1 MEQEDIRW
9 KQRFSNYKKALGRLN
24 EGVALSQQRPLSQL
38 EKQGL
43 IQGFEFTFELGWN
56 VLRDFLRDRGIK
68 EIFGSRD
75 TIREAFTAGLI
86 EDGEAWMEML
96 KDRNLS
102 SHTYNEDVAEKI
114 SANIL
119 SQHFSHFDKLRIRMQ
134 EWDAHP

>member
-9 KQRFSNYKKALGRLN
+9 KQRFSNYRKALGRLN

-56 VLRDFLRDRGIK
+56 VLRDFLRAQGTK

-75 TIREAFTAGLI
+75 TIREAFNAGLI
-86 EDGEAWMEML
+86 EDGDAWMEML
-96 KDRNLS
+96 KDRNLT

-114 SANIL
+114 SANIIRL
-119 SQHFSHFDKLRIRMQ
+119 HYSKLDKLRIRMQ
-134 EWDAHP
+134 EWAAQP

>member
-1 MEQEDIRW
+1 M
-9 KQRFSNYKKALGRLN
+9 N

-56 VLRDFLRDRGIK
+56 VLRDFLRDQGIK

-75 TIREAFTAGLI
+75 TIREAFNAGLI
-86 EDGEAWMEML
+86 EDGDAWMEML
-96 KDRNLS
+96 KDHNLT

-119 SQHFSHFDKLRIRMQ
+119 GLHYSQLDKLRIRMQ
-134 EWDAHP
+134 EWDNRP